1 MAAGLFLD
9 LRDEKEKGGRGECIR
24 NSSKRHS
31 LILVLGQVTEAHWTT
46 GLAGLGDPHAHLPC
60 PFALWGKLR
69 RIICDIRF
77 VYNLTPHLIQ
87 FLDVFLYIRYSCT
100 KRNTYILI
108 SDASVEIDIYHGIF
122 LFWCSFAQTVSC
134 RRLLPVSQRFLVVAL
149 GLPVP
154 TYRGTALD
162 PPLRSRFA
170 CRFVRGDQ
178 DLRLDDVQTKGLQQ
192 LVKLWR
198 WGIGR
203 PGEL

>member
-1 MAAGLFLD
+1 MYSEFFKATFIDFSSRTSNRSPLD
-9 LRDEKEKGGRGECIR
+9 IQDL
-24 NSSKRHS
+24 
-31 LILVLGQVTEAHWTT
+31 LVLVILMLTFPVLLLFG
-46 GLAGLGDPHAHLPC
+46 GCLGEKHV
-60 PFALWGKLR
+60 
-69 RIICDIRF
+69 IIRF
-77 VYNLTPHLIQ
+77 VYNLTPHLIPI
-87 FLDVFLYIRYSCT
+87 LDVFLYIRYSFT
-100 KRNTYILI
+100 KHNTYILI

-198 WGIGR
+198 WGMGGR
-203 PGEL
+203 RALRSMLVGC